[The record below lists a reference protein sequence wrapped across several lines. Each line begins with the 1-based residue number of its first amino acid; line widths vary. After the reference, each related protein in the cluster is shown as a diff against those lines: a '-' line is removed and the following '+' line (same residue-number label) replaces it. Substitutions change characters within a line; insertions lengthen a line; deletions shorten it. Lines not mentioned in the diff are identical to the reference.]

1 MSSNPPYIIT
11 IDGTSSS
18 GKSTISRLLAKKLNF
33 KLLDSGKLYRSVGYI
48 ACDIYES
55 IDIIKDYSELV
66 SKISLKPNN
75 VSHEYE
81 VHYKN
86 KIIDS
91 LLYNEN
97 IGIAASIVSKVPEV
111 RKSMYD
117 LQHSCVKGNGLIANG
132 RDMGSEVFTDVRLK
146 IYITADIDIRARR
159 RYEELINKGDIVQY
173 QDIYNSLK
181 KRDDSDMN
189 RDISPLKVP
198 DNAHI
203 LDTSNLKPNAIVDKI
218 LNLYTITSIN

>member
-97 IGIAASIVSKVPEV
+97 IGNAASIISKVPEV

-132 RDMGSEVFTDVRLK
+132 RDMGSEVFTDARLK

>member
-48 ACDIYES
+48 ACDLYES

-97 IGIAASIVSKVPEV
+97 IGIAASIISKVPEV

-132 RDMGSEVFTDVRLK
+132 RDMGSEVFTDARLK

>member
-1 MSSNPPYIIT
+1 MSSNPHYIIT

-97 IGIAASIVSKVPEV
+97 IGIAASIISKVPEV

-132 RDMGSEVFTDVRLK
+132 RDMGSEVFTDARLK

-159 RYEELINKGDIVQY
+159 RYEELINKGDVVEY

>member
-75 VSHEYE
+75 VSYEYE
-81 VHYKN
+81 VYYKN

-132 RDMGSEVFTDVRLK
+132 RDMGSEVFTDARLK

>member
-117 LQHSCVKGNGLIANG
+117 LQHSCVNGNGLIANG
-132 RDMGSEVFTDVRLK
+132 RDMGSEVFTDARLK

>member
-1 MSSNPPYIIT
+1 MSPNPTYIIT

-33 KLLDSGKLYRSVGYI
+33 KLLDSGKLYRSAGYI
-48 ACDIYES
+48 ACDKYES
-55 IDIIKDYSELV
+55 IDMIKDYCELV

-75 VSHEYE
+75 ISYEYE
-81 VHYKN
+81 VYYEN

-111 RKSMYD
+111 RSSMYD

-132 RDMGSEVFTDVRLK
+132 RDMGSEVFKDAQLK
-146 IYITADIDIRARR
+146 IYITADINIRARR
-159 RYEELINKGDIVQY
+159 RFEELINKGDNVLY
-173 QDIYNSLK
+173 EDIYNSLK
-181 KRDDSDMN
+181 KRDDSDTN

-203 LDTSNLKPNAIVDKI
+203 LDTSHLKPDAIVDKI
-218 LNLYTITSIN
+218 LNLYTITNN

>member
-97 IGIAASIVSKVPEV
+97 IGIAASIISKVPEV

-132 RDMGSEVFTDVRLK
+132 RDMGSEVFTDARLK

-173 QDIYNSLK
+173 QDVYNSLK
-181 KRDDSDMN
+181 KRDDSDIN

>member
-111 RKSMYD
+111 R
-117 LQHSCVKGNGLIANG
+117 
-132 RDMGSEVFTDVRLK
+132 
-146 IYITADIDIRARR
+146 
-159 RYEELINKGDIVQY
+159 
-173 QDIYNSLK
+173 
-181 KRDDSDMN
+181 
-189 RDISPLKVP
+189 
-198 DNAHI
+198 
-203 LDTSNLKPNAIVDKI
+203 
-218 LNLYTITSIN
+218 

>member
-11 IDGTSSS
+11 IDGTSGS

-97 IGIAASIVSKVPEV
+97 IGIAASIISKVPEV

-132 RDMGSEVFTDVRLK
+132 RDMGSEVFTDARLK

>member
-97 IGIAASIVSKVPEV
+97 IGIAASIISKVPEV

-132 RDMGSEVFTDVRLK
+132 RDMGSEVFTDARLK

-159 RYEELINKGDIVQY
+159 RYEELTNKGDIVQY

>member
-81 VHYKN
+81 VYYKN

-97 IGIAASIVSKVPEV
+97 IGIAASTISKVPEV

-132 RDMGSEVFTDVRLK
+132 RDMGSEVFTDARLK

>member
-18 GKSTISRLLAKKLNF
+18 GKSTISRLLANKLNF

-48 ACDIYES
+48 ACDLYES

-97 IGIAASIVSKVPEV
+97 IGNAASIISKVPEV

-117 LQHSCVKGNGLIANG
+117 LQHSCVQGNGLIANG
-132 RDMGSEVFTDVRLK
+132 RDMGSEVFTDARLK

-173 QDIYNSLK
+173 QDIYHSLK